1 MDKGNEIKRPNPTDS
16 KKTILL
22 VGVVLLL
29 FLGLT
34 VLEITLQ
41 GKKGPSLLPTN
52 VVIFALINLNI
63 LLLLIFMLLLG
74 RNLIKL
80 YFERRRGVIGSRFKT
95 KLVLAFIGLS
105 IIPTLMLFMVASGI
119 ITSLVDSWFSVQQDL
134 FMKESLSIA
143 QEYLERWNSDAKR
156 LFTALD
162 NCTGLRM
169 ESPFLTSDRLNRAAK
184 EHGAKLI
191 EVFDSQGRLMAQS
204 KHKPRYSTEEK
215 LVREHLR
222 SNDRISGEEEE
233 KTYKVFVK
241 GKDRIMVVTY
251 KIPSSVRKSLTT
263 ISNIYK
269 GYQEMKSVSKSVKWL
284 YIISFMVVT
293 MLILFSSMWIGLQI
307 AKGITVPIEA
317 LANATQEVA
326 AGDLDVS
333 VGVKADDEIGIL
345 VNSFNSM
352 TQELKKN
359 RRRLEE
365 GKRYIE
371 TVLES
376 VATGVISLDKEGKII
391 SINAAARHL
400 LGLEETAQ
408 FEGRSYR
415 FLLSEGPF
423 QALSDTIRDALR
435 QSDQTG
441 RNEVRL
447 VRESG
452 VLILNVG
459 VTPIYDQNGRYDG
472 MVIVLEDMTDLAKA
486 QRASA
491 WEEVARR
498 VAHEIKNPLTP
509 IKLSAQR
516 IERRL
521 KHTELPEDEKSVIQ
535 HCLYT
540 ITNQV
545 DLMKNMVNEFH
556 QFARFPKITPVPCRI
571 EEIVDEIRTTYHSSH
586 PKIEI
591 SVEALGEL
599 PQVMLDKEQMK
610 RVLMNLVDNAIE
622 AMKGKGRIE
631 IRLLKDD
638 TNNQFVIE
646 VKDEGEGIPAEDREL
661 IFQPYFTT
669 KQGGTGLGLA
679 IVNRIVT
686 DHGGY
691 IRVRPNRPK
700 GSVFVIEL
708 PITEV

>member
-1 MDKGNEIKRPNPTDS
+1 MDRGKEIIKPSHSESR
-16 KKTILL
+16 KTFLL

-29 FLGLT
+29 FVGLT
-34 VLEITLQ
+34 LLEISLQ

-63 LLLLIFMLLLG
+63 LMLMVFMLLLG

-80 YFERRRGVIGSRFKT
+80 YFERRRGAIGSKFKT

-105 IIPTLMLFMVASGI
+105 IVPTLMLFLVASGI

-134 FMKESLSIA
+134 FMKESLTIS
-143 QEYLERWNSDAKR
+143 QEYLERWKEDAR
-156 LFTALD
+156 RIFEALD
-162 NCTGLRM
+162 NCTGLRV
-169 ESPFLTSDRLNRAAK
+169 ESPYLTSQKLRNAAN

-191 EVFDSQGRLMAQS
+191 EVFSITGSLLAQS
-204 KHKPRYSTEEK
+204 RYRPKYSTPKEMVLEC
-215 LVREHLR
+215 LRER
-222 SNDRISGEEEE
+222 KTVMEEELGR
-233 KTYKVFVK
+233 TYKVFVK
-241 GKDRIMVVTY
+241 GEDRVMVVTY

-263 ISNIYK
+263 ITNIYR

-284 YIISFMVVT
+284 YIILFLVVT
-293 MLILFSSMWIGLQI
+293 MLILFSSLWIGLQI

-317 LANATQEVA
+317 LAKATEEVA

-352 TQELKKN
+352 TEELKKN

-391 SINAAARHL
+391 SINAAARNL
-400 LGLEETAQ
+400 LGLGDEAQ
-408 FEGRSYR
+408 FEGESYR
-415 FLLSEGPF
+415 TLLSRGPF
-423 QALSDTIRDALR
+423 QGLMETIRDALR
-435 QSDQTG
+435 QGDGSG

-452 VLILNVG
+452 VSILNVG
-459 VTPIYDQNGRYDG
+459 VTPIYDQEGRYDG
-472 MVIVLEDMTDLAKA
+472 MVIVLEDMTELAKA

-516 IERRL
+516 MKRRVGQ
-521 KHTELPEDEKSVIQ
+521 TEMPEEEKNVMN
-535 HCLYT
+535 HCLDT
-540 ITNQV
+540 IIDQV
-545 DLMKNMVNEFH
+545 DLMRNMVNEFH
-556 QFARFPKITPVPCRI
+556 QFARFPKITPVPCNV

-586 PKIEI
+586 PKVEI
-591 SVEALGEL
+591 SVEKVGDL
-599 PQVMLDKEQMK
+599 PQTMLDKEQMK

-622 AMKGKGRIE
+622 AMRGKGRVE
-631 IRLLKDD
+631 IRLLRDD
-638 TNNQFVIE
+638 TNHQVVIE
-646 VKDEGEGIPAEDREL
+646 VKDEGEGIPPEEREL

-669 KQGGTGLGLA
+669 KEGGTGLGLA

-708 PITEV
+708 PVTEV

>member
-1 MDKGNEIKRPNPTDS
+1 MDKVKEIKRSGPTDS

-63 LLLLIFMLLLG
+63 LLLLVFMLLLG

-143 QEYLERWNSDAKR
+143 QNYLERWNSDAKR

-169 ESPFLTSDRLNRAAK
+169 ESPFLTSDSLNRAAK

-191 EVFDSQGRLMAQS
+191 EVFDNSGNLIAQS
-204 KHKPRYSTEEK
+204 KYKPRYSTQRDILK
-215 LVREHLR
+215 EHLR
-222 SNDRISGEEEE
+222 SRDKVGGEE
-233 KTYKVFVK
+233 KKRTYKVFVK
-241 GKDRIMVVTY
+241 GRDRIMVVTY

-263 ISNIYK
+263 ITNIYK

-284 YIISFMVVT
+284 YIISFLVVT

-400 LGLEETAQ
+400 LGLEDNVQ
-408 FEGRSYR
+408 FEGKSYR
-415 FLLSEGPF
+415 SLLSEGPF
-423 QALSDTIRDALR
+423 QTLSETIRDALR
-435 QSDQTG
+435 QSDQSG

-447 VRESG
+447 VREDG
-452 VLILNVG
+452 VLTLNVG
-459 VTPIYDQNGRYDG
+459 VTPIYDQDGRYYG

-516 IERRL
+516 IDRRL
-521 KHTELPEDEKSVIQ
+521 KQVEISEEEKNVIR
-535 HCLYT
+535 HCIET
-540 ITNQV
+540 IINQV
-545 DLMKNMVNEFH
+545 DLMKEMVNEFH
-556 QFARFPKITPVPCRI
+556 QFARFPKIAPVPCRV
-571 EEIVDEIRTTYHSSH
+571 EEIVHEIRTTYHSSH
-586 PKIEI
+586 PKVEI
-591 SVEALGEL
+591 LVETIGEL

-622 AMKGKGRIE
+622 AMKGRGRIE

-638 TNNQFVIE
+638 ANNQLVVE
-646 VKDEGEGIPAEDREL
+646 VKDEGEGIPAEEREL

-679 IVNRIVT
+679 IVSRIVT

-691 IRVRPNRPK
+691 IRVRPNRPR

>member
-1 MDKGNEIKRPNPTDS
+1 MDQGREVKRTTPADS
-16 KKTILL
+16 RKTILL

-29 FLGLT
+29 FVGLT

-63 LLLLIFMLLLG
+63 LMLMVFMLLLG

-80 YFERRRGVIGSRFKT
+80 YFERKKGAIGSRFKT
-95 KLVLAFIGLS
+95 KLVFAFIGLS
-105 IIPTLMLFMVASGI
+105 IVPTLMLFLVASGI
-119 ITSLVDSWFSVQQDL
+119 ITSLVDSWFSLQQDL
-134 FMKESLSIA
+134 FMRESLSIS
-143 QEYLERWNSDAKR
+143 QEYLERWKEDAER
-156 LFTALD
+156 IFSALH
-162 NCTGLRM
+162 NCTGLKV
-169 ESPFLTSDRLNRAAK
+169 ESPYLTSERLALVAG

-191 EVFDSQGRLMAQS
+191 EVFNLQGELVAQS
-204 KHKPRYSTEEK
+204 KNKPKYATSKEAIRDFLGDRKKVIGEEM
-215 LVREHLR
+215 
-222 SNDRISGEEEE
+222 DRI
-233 KTYKVFVK
+233 YKVFVK
-241 GKDRIMVVTY
+241 GQDRIMVVTY

-263 ISNIYK
+263 ITNIYR

-284 YIISFMVVT
+284 YIISFLVVT

-317 LANATQEVA
+317 LAKATEEVA

-391 SINAAARHL
+391 SINAAARNL
-400 LGLEETAQ
+400 LDLGEDAD
-408 FEGRSYR
+408 FEGNSYR
-415 FLLSEGPF
+415 ALLSQGPF
-423 QALSDTIRDALR
+423 QSLMETIRDALR
-435 QSDQTG
+435 QGDCSG

-447 VRESG
+447 VREEG
-452 VLILNVG
+452 VTILNVG
-459 VTPIYDQNGRYDG
+459 VTPIYDQEGRYDG
-472 MVIVLEDMTDLAKA
+472 MVIVLEDMTELAKA
-486 QRASA
+486 QRAAA

-516 IERRL
+516 MRRRVGRA
-521 KHTELPEDEKSVIQ
+521 EIPEEEKNVLN
-535 HCLYT
+535 HCIDT
-540 ITNQV
+540 IIDQV
-545 DLMKNMVNEFH
+545 DLMRNMVNEFH
-556 QFARFPKITPVPCRI
+556 QFARFPKISPVPCNV

-591 SVEALGEL
+591 SVERVGEL
-599 PQVMLDKEQMK
+599 PQIMLDKEQMK

-622 AMKGKGRIE
+622 AMKGRGRVE
-631 IRLLKDD
+631 IRLLRDYAS
-638 TNNQFVIE
+638 NQLVIE
-646 VKDEGEGIPAEDREL
+646 VKDEGEGIPPEEREL

-669 KQGGTGLGLA
+669 KEGGTGLGLA

>member
-1 MDKGNEIKRPNPTDS
+1 MEKGRKIEGQSRTNL

-22 VGVVLLL
+22 VGMVL
-29 FLGLT
+29 FLLVGLT
-34 VLEITLQ
+34 VLEVTLQ

-63 LLLLIFMLLLG
+63 LMLMVFMLLLG

-80 YFERRRGVIGSRFKT
+80 YFERKRGAIGSRFKT
-95 KLVLAFIGLS
+95 KLVLAFVGLS
-105 IIPTLMLFMVASGI
+105 IVPTLMLFLVASGI

-134 FMKESLSIA
+134 FMHESLAIS
-143 QEYLERWNSDAKR
+143 QEYLERWKDDAKR
-156 LFTALD
+156 IFSALD
-162 NCTGLRM
+162 NCTFLRV
-169 ESPFLTSDRLNRAAK
+169 ESPHLTSDSLRRAAK

-191 EVFDSQGRLMAQS
+191 EVFSKDATLLAQS
-204 KHKPRYSTEEK
+204 RYKPRYSTPRD
-215 LVREHLR
+215 LVIECLKERGKVV
-222 SNDRISGEEEE
+222 GEEM
-233 KTYKVFVK
+233 KRSYKVFVK
-241 GKDRIMVVTY
+241 GDDRVMVVTY
-251 KIPSSVRKSLTT
+251 KIPSSVRHSLTT
-263 ISNIYK
+263 ITNIYR
-269 GYQEMKSVSKSVKWL
+269 GYQEMKSVSRSVKWL

-293 MLILFSSMWIGLQI
+293 MLILFSSMWMGLQI

-317 LANATQEVA
+317 LARATEDVA

-352 TQELKKN
+352 TSELKKN
-359 RRRLEE
+359 RKRLEE

-391 SINAAARHL
+391 SINAAARAL
-400 LGLEETAQ
+400 LGLEEEAR
-408 FEGRSYR
+408 FEGESYR
-415 FLLSEGPF
+415 ALLSQGPF
-423 QALSDTIRDALR
+423 QSLMETIRDALR
-435 QSDQTG
+435 QGDGSG

-447 VRESG
+447 VREEG
-452 VLILNVG
+452 VSILNVG
-459 VTPIYDQNGRYDG
+459 VTPIYDPEGRYDG
-472 MVIVLEDMTDLAKA
+472 MVIVLEDMTELAKA

-516 IERRL
+516 MRRRVGQV
-521 KHTELPEDEKSVIQ
+521 ELPQDEKRVID
-535 HCLYT
+535 HCLDT
-540 ITNQV
+540 IIDQV
-545 DLMKNMVNEFH
+545 DLMRNMVNEFH
-556 QFARFPKITPVPCRI
+556 QFARFPKISPVPCNV
-571 EEIVDEIRTTYHSSH
+571 EEIVDEVRTTYHSSH
-586 PKIEI
+586 PKVEI
-591 SVEALGEL
+591 SVERVGEL
-599 PQVMLDKEQMK
+599 PQVMLDKGQMK

-622 AMKGKGRIE
+622 SMKGKGRVE
-631 IRLLKDD
+631 IRLLKDE
-638 TNNQFVIE
+638 TSNQLVIE
-646 VKDEGEGIPAEDREL
+646 VKDEGEGVPAGDREL

-669 KQGGTGLGLA
+669 KEGGTGLGLA

-691 IRVRPNRPK
+691 IRVRPNRPR

-708 PITEV
+708 PVTKV